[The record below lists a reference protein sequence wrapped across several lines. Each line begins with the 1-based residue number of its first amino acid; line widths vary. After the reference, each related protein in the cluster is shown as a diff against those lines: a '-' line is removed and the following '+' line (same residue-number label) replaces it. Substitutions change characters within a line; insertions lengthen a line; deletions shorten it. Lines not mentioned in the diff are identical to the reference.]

1 MKYGAQLDKREKK
14 HAHEGEK
21 SGDIMEKSP
30 DDLWDDRL
38 KRVS

>member
-1 MKYGAQLDKREKK
+1 MEHSWIKERKNTHMK
-14 HAHEGEK
+14 GEK